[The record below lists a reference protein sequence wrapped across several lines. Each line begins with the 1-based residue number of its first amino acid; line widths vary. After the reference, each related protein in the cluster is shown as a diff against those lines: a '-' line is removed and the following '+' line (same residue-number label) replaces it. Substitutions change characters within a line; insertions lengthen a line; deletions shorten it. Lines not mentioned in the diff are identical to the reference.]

1 MSARAAG
8 LLCLLLAS
16 TTSGPARAE
25 DPAPPATSTA
35 ARAAPGPSTATAAG
49 PAARLRA
56 SHRVDVIAPGERVE
70 SVIDRMRAGA
80 AGSAAAAATPGD
92 RALPAAAGT
101 APPAGPGPLRAP
113 AVRSPERGSRPP
125 GDGRGGPGAGPP
137 GVPGPQPP
145 TRGDGPL
152 PDRHPR

>member
-1 MSARAAG
+1 MSPRAAG
-8 LLCLLLAS
+8 LLFLLLAS

-25 DPAPPATSTA
+25 DPAPPATSTT
-35 ARAAPGPSTATAAG
+35 ARAAPGSSSAAVAE

-70 SVIDRMRAGA
+70 SVIDRMRAGRT
-80 AGSAAAAATPGD
+80 AATPPASD
-92 RALPAAAGT
+92 RAQPAAAGT
-101 APPAGPGPLRAP
+101 LPPAGASPLRTAP
-113 AVRSPERGSRPP
+113 AVRSPDRGSRPP
-125 GDGRGGPGAGPP
+125 GDDHGGSGAGPP

-152 PDRHPR
+152 PDRHHR

>member
-1 MSARAAG
+1 MSARAARLM
-8 LLCLLLAS
+8 LLVVAS
-16 TTSGPARAE
+16 IASGPAWAE
-25 DPAPPATSTA
+25 DPVPPATSSA
-35 ARAAPGPSTATAAG
+35 VRAAPGSSAAAPAAG

-80 AGSAAAAATPGD
+80 PVSPAVSPD
-92 RALPAAAGT
+92 RAAPAG
-101 APPAGPGPLRAP
+101 APPAGGPSSRVAPPMRAP
-113 AVRSPERGSRPP
+113 DRGSRPP
-125 GDGRGGPGAGPP
+125 GDGRAGQGAGPP
-137 GVPGPQPP
+137 GIPGPQPP